1 VPAQKAL
8 EALGYTW
15 EEMTAMS
22 ADQLTAE
29 AGSAAGAAMTAAAA
43 GEATEF
49 DGMFVTKSGEP
60 LVADGVQAWPVR
72 VRLPPSSVS
81 LHSDGCR
88 ALGQGGRDTAGPCG
102 DWMGCCLEVQGVGAC
117 GGGR

>member
-15 EEMTAMS
+15 EEMTALS
-22 ADQLTAE
+22 ADQLATE
-29 AGSAAGAAMTAAAA
+29 AGSAAGSAMTAAAA

-49 DGMFVTKSGEP
+49 NGAFVTKSGEP

-72 VRLPPSSVS
+72 VRRLPPLS
-81 LHSDGCR
+81 LSHWERKGERHGRPVRRLDGV
-88 ALGQGGRDTAGPCG
+88 AVAWFGTACYF
-102 DWMGCCLEVQGVGAC
+102 EV
-117 GGGR
+117 